1 MVMRNRHDGG
11 ASGWWDD
18 LPPAIKARFAVP
30 PPAAPDPL
38 PTPTALKWVRELSRV
53 GLLFLALAVLDVL
66 FLLVALSFLGYGP
79 PPAR

>member
-11 ASGWWDD
+11 TSGWWDD
-18 LPPAIKARFAVP
+18 LPPAIKARFSVP
-30 PPAAPDPL
+30 PAVAPDPR
-38 PTPTALKWVRELSRV
+38 PTPAALKWMHELSRV